1 MHGNSRDILNAST
14 LAALIW
20 AVLEQPWPPLDL
32 ALGLDLMVGLV
43 EVLSLVV
50 GLECGAVRIR
60 MLAVWARCACEY
72 RPPCAVLVP
81 QAPRMCACG
90 RLVGSA
96 PSGPDV

>member
-50 GLECGAVRIR
+50 GSWALAKALVR
-60 MLAVWARCACEY
+60 
-72 RPPCAVLVP
+72 VP
-81 QAPRMCACG
+81 A
-90 RLVGSA
+90 
-96 PSGPDV
+96 